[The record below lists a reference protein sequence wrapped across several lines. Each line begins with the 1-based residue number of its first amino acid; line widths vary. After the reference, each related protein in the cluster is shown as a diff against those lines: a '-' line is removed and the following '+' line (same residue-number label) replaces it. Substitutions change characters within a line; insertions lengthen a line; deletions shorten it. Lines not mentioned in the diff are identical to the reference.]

1 MFVLYLFESDNLRRV
16 VRALMVRLRG
26 DNTFYR
32 QQENA
37 ATTVD
42 ADVAAER
49 QRITSTSIEQLR
61 TTDIVILRQLTKI
74 YDSGLRYLIKSKIR
88 FPFLTVL
95 NIFLKTN
102 LFSLY
107 NCHHPIRGYF
117 ANFSYL
123 GLFVPSMNY
132 SYLGLFVPWTVR
144 TILDCSYH

>member
-74 YDSGLRYLIKSKIR
+74 YDRRLRYLIKS
-88 FPFLTVL
+88 
-95 NIFLKTN
+95 
-102 LFSLY
+102 
-107 NCHHPIRGYF
+107 
-117 ANFSYL
+117 
-123 GLFVPSMNY
+123 
-132 SYLGLFVPWTVR
+132 
-144 TILDCSYH
+144 